1 MYGPELQYGLYIY
14 STLIYSTVVLTL
26 SLTMDGRLGEGTIK
40 LDRVHH
46 TFSGSMIVTVNVSFS
61 FDIKGTLV
69 RDFLSPVFY
78 IYQK

>member
-1 MYGPELQYGLYIY
+1 
-14 STLIYSTVVLTL
+14 
-26 SLTMDGRLGEGTIK
+26 MDGKLGEGTIK
-40 LDRVHH
+40 LDRVDH

-61 FDIKGTLV
+61 YDIKGTLV